1 LFIQICLL
9 VLQGSRVVVVAV
21 VALTVLVVNAV
32 LLRGDVD
39 VVTLLLVVAHFAKHF
54 LKKCPKLSY

>member
-1 LFIQICLL
+1 M
-9 VLQGSRVVVVAV
+9 VVVAV

-39 VVTLLLVVAHFAKHF
+39 VVMLLVVALFAKHF